1 MEPKGVGNGQKLV
14 YSCTSPGFS
23 TGCSP
28 TTPSPWTS
36 SSWPLPSVMIQWRLT
51 SCAGTLPLLVMRIA
65 PVNPLFHWLV
75 TTYSQLPLPLGAE
88 LDDELLATR
97 LELLLEA
104 GAELELLDAGL
115 ELDEGLELAGLELE
129 VPPPTMPQG
138 AGCELQVLRE
148 IQLRFCSHPQP
159 LWVVTHS
166 GYSVPYQLHC

>member
-1 MEPKGVGNGQKLV
+1 MGE
-14 YSCTSPGFS
+14 
-23 TGCSP
+23 
-28 TTPSPWTS
+28 
-36 SSWPLPSVMIQWRLT
+36 
-51 SCAGTLPLLVMRIA
+51 LPLLVMRMA

-75 TTYSQLPLPLGAE
+75 TTYSQLPLPFGAE
-88 LDDELLATR
+88 LDDALLATR
-97 LELLLEA
+97 LELLLDA

-138 AGCELQVLRE
+138 AGCELLVLRE

-166 GYSVPYQLHC
+166 GYKVPYQLHC